1 MITWRLWRALNRP
14 TGLTAVYY
22 HLFLRRGFVESTP
35 YEIPALNLLA
45 ALLFA
50 LLPAAFIFFGVPF
63 VFTAFTSLLPHT
75 AAAIPLVVT
84 AYGLALCITVSGQIA
99 HEHDV
104 GIYETLGATSPGAL
118 GLHWAYTVR
127 WIARQRLLRWL
138 LLGVVAV
145 GTFSALLGLVS
156 SQITPVPP
164 VLANDSSLT
173 IARLV
178 TTAAVIGQLWL
189 DYIQTIVLS
198 SLIAMLVPAYARQES
213 NARLGAAAAL
223 VSLQLGLFLIS
234 SLAALSL
241 ALAASALPDRQMVY
255 ALAALVMRF
264 AFREGAIHLIWR
276 QLVRTLNAK
285 PSELDT
291 LVNAGL

>member
-1 MITWRLWRALNRP
+1 MITWRLWRALNLP
-14 TGLTAVYY
+14 TGLTAVY
-22 HLFLRRGFVESTP
+22 HRLFLRRGFVESTP

-84 AYGLALCITVSGQIA
+84 AYGLALCVTVSGQIA

-104 GIYETLGATSPGAL
+104 GIYETLGATSPGSL
-118 GLHWAYTVR
+118 GLHWAYTAR

-138 LLGVVAV
+138 LLCVVAV

-156 SQITPVPP
+156 SQPMPVPP
-164 VLANDSSLT
+164 IPANEASLT
-173 IARLV
+173 IAHLA

-189 DYIQTIVLS
+189 DYIQTIILS
-198 SLIAMLVPAYARQES
+198 SLIAMLVPAYVRQES

-223 VSLQLGLFLIS
+223 VSLQLGLFVIS

-241 ALAASALPDRQMVY
+241 SLAVSAPPDRQMVY
-255 ALAALVMRF
+255 ALAALIMRF